1 MNAVGVLAP
10 VFLFLA
16 LMIGVCVAV
25 QKRAKKE
32 NFITEYFIGGRRL
45 GGFVLAMT
53 LVATYSSVSSFV
65 GGPGLAWEIGFGW
78 VYYASIQVVAMFLVL
93 GVMGKKLAV
102 IGRKIGA
109 VTVID
114 VIRFR
119 YGSELLANLSAVI
132 LVVFFAATMTAQFVG
147 GANLFA
153 AAAGVSYHWGL
164 VIFALVVAA
173 STAIGGFRGVAITD
187 TICALVMLAGMGVLA
202 AAIMKAGGGMREIL
216 RRLGE
221 KPELLEPLAGGRLT
235 APFLLSQWLLCGFC
249 TMGLPQSLVRG
260 LGYRDSKALHR
271 AMLYGTVVIGA
282 MMIGMHLLGVLSRA
296 VITEVPAGK
305 TTDAIIP
312 ALIVRA
318 LPPVLAGIAIT
329 GPLAAT
335 MSTVS
340 SLLIASSSAV
350 IKDLYLSRR
359 VRGAGTR
366 ALSDTAARRASMAIT
381 FALGLGCLLIAFR
394 PPSLIV
400 WINLFAFGGLQSAFF
415 WVFLLGLFWKRAN
428 ALGAFCGMTGGVIV
442 YCVLLAFRV
451 APGGLHQIVPG
462 IAASLVLCVAG
473 SLAGRPPG
481 GRVREV
487 FFPGAGKPESPRR
500 RQALAE

>member
-1 MNAVGVLAP
+1 MNTAGVLAP

-16 LMIGVCVAV
+16 LMAGVSVAV
-25 QKRAKKE
+25 RKKAKQQ
-32 NFITEYFIGGRRL
+32 NFINEYFIGGRRL

-65 GGPGLAWEIGFGW
+65 GGPGLAWGMGFGW

-102 IGRKIGA
+102 IGRKIDA
-109 VTVID
+109 VTIID

-119 YGSELLANLSAVI
+119 YGSRLLADLSAVI
-132 LVVFFAATMTAQFVG
+132 LVVFFAAAMTAQFVG
-147 GANLFA
+147 GANLFSE
-153 AAAGVSYHWGL
+153 AAGVSYRQGL
-164 VIFALVVAA
+164 VIFAVVAAA

-187 TICALVMLAGMGVLA
+187 TICALVMLLGMGVLA
-202 AAIMKAGGGMREIL
+202 GAILEAGGGMQNIL
-216 RRLGE
+216 LRLGE
-221 KPELLEPLAGGRLT
+221 TPGLLAPRAGGRLS

-249 TMGLPQSLVRG
+249 TMGLPQSLVRN
-260 LGYRDSKALHR
+260 LGYRDSKSLHR
-271 AMLYGTVVIGA
+271 AMLYGTIIIGA

-296 VITEVPAGK
+296 VITEIPEGK
-305 TTDAIIP
+305 TSDAIIP

-340 SLLIASSSAV
+340 SLLIASSSAI

-359 VRGAGTR
+359 ARGAGS
-366 ALSDTAARRASMAIT
+366 ASDKTTRRAAVILT
-381 FALGLGCLLIAFR
+381 FALGLGCLVIAFR

-415 WVFLLGLFWKRAN
+415 WVFVLGLFWQRAN
-428 ALGAFCGMTGGVIV
+428 ALGAFCGMTGGVLV
-442 YCVLLAFRV
+442 YCVLLALGF

-462 IAASLVLCVAG
+462 IAASLVLFIAG
-473 SLAGRPPG
+473 SLAGKPSG
-481 GRVREV
+481 SRVDEV
-487 FFPGAGKPESPRR
+487 FFPDLMRIRENKIRSSRIPD
-500 RQALAE
+500 